1 MIYTII
7 VSIYNLN
14 NIKIEVENMGYIISS
29 FLEYKWDIKIAMIA
43 MSIIVVII
51 ILASIF
57 LLLFKKRSDIWK
69 YYMLPGMVSIVV
81 VLGILVAYGLYPD
94 SKILTQLVSG
104 EVIVGIA
111 IVTPTLFTW
120 LKVDKEKREEI
131 ERNLLREE
139 YVKWLDVFSNEESEK
154 IDLVMRVKLDALLSR
169 SEKVKDSVIDY
180 LSLFVVI
187 QKKLYTEEES
197 ADSKEWRRINTTIL
211 KNIKSKNPEKF
222 KNLQES
228 VLPSESMKKL
238 KYINFEDE
246 ISSKLQLFA
255 FCPDDFEYSNCI
267 FCYKKIP
274 ENTKFFSTG
283 KSKFSNCIFDDLEK
297 FEALFNKNSIDYTID
312 YYYLKE
318 TIDSGVYD
326 KIIHKNTSRDGNT
339 MVLSEEKELELYE
352 YKFEEPRKEL
362 ELDEFKTGNFGEEDK
377 QKRHC
382 PILSRQQLDE
392 KELELYEYKFEEP
405 RKELELDEFKT
416 GNFGEEDKQKRH
428 CPTLS
433 RQQLDE
439 KELELYESKSEQSKK
454 EGSKAELSKEKRE
467 EEEGSKAELPKEKR
481 EEEEG
486 SKAELPK
493 EKKEEKEG
501 SKAELSKEKREEEKV
516 SYSKQVKEESGQ
528 VYDRRNFGLNKP
540 IDSYLESE
548 KVYSINIEETNANE
562 RINDKIKKMIGEKIT
577 NTKLDLKK
585 EVIISRSLSYIPPSI
600 YNKDSYKWYAY
611 NTLDKKAIKDNIE
624 YVIFAVQSDPTNNKK
639 FECLVFSM
647 KQFKA
652 LYGNEFQNIQ
662 GSSKERW
669 NFIFT
674 KYLKK

>member
-352 YKFEEPRKEL
+352 
-362 ELDEFKTGNFGEEDK
+362 
-377 QKRHC
+377 
-382 PILSRQQLDE
+382 S
-392 KELELYEYKFEEP
+392 KFEEP

-493 EKKEEKEG
+493 EKKDEEEG
-501 SKAELSKEKREEEKV
+501 SKAELSKEKRVEEKV

>member
-382 PILSRQQLDE
+382 P
-392 KELELYEYKFEEP
+392 
-405 RKELELDEFKT
+405 
-416 GNFGEEDKQKRH
+416 
-428 CPTLS
+428 TLS

-439 KELELYESKSEQSKK
+439 KELELYESKSEQSK
-454 EGSKAELSKEKRE
+454 
-467 EEEGSKAELPKEKR
+467 
-481 EEEEG
+481 
-486 SKAELPK
+486 
-493 EKKEEKEG
+493 KEG

>member
-352 YKFEEPRKEL
+352 SKFEEPRKEL

-377 QKRHC
+377 QK
-382 PILSRQQLDE
+382 Q
-392 KELELYEYKFEEP
+392 
-405 RKELELDEFKT
+405 
-416 GNFGEEDKQKRH
+416 H

-493 EKKEEKEG
+493 EKKDEEEG
-501 SKAELSKEKREEEKV
+501 SKAELSKEKRVEEKV

>member
-1 MIYTII
+1 
-7 VSIYNLN
+7 
-14 NIKIEVENMGYIISS
+14 MGYIISS

-352 YKFEEPRKEL
+352 
-362 ELDEFKTGNFGEEDK
+362 
-377 QKRHC
+377 
-382 PILSRQQLDE
+382 S
-392 KELELYEYKFEEP
+392 KFEEP

-493 EKKEEKEG
+493 EKKDEEEG
-501 SKAELSKEKREEEKV
+501 SKAELSKEKRVEEKV

>member
-352 YKFEEPRKEL
+352 SKFEESRKEL

-377 QKRHC
+377 QKQHC
-382 PILSRQQLDE
+382 PI
-392 KELELYEYKFEEP
+392 
-405 RKELELDEFKT
+405 
-416 GNFGEEDKQKRH
+416 
-428 CPTLS
+428 LS

-493 EKKEEKEG
+493 EKKDEEEG
-501 SKAELSKEKREEEKV
+501 SKAELSKEKRVEEKV

>member
-1 MIYTII
+1 MIYNII

-14 NIKIEVENMGYIISS
+14 NIKIEVENMGYRISS
-29 FLEYKWDIKIAMIA
+29 FLEYKWDIKIAMIV

-51 ILASIF
+51 ILA
-57 LLLFKKRSDIWK
+57 LLFKKRSDIWK
-69 YYMLPGMVSIVV
+69 YYMLPSMVSIVV

-297 FEALFNKNSIDYTID
+297 FEALFSENSIDYTID

-326 KIIHKNTSRDGNT
+326 KIIHKNASRDGNT
-339 MVLSEEKELELYE
+339 MVLNEEKELELYE
-352 YKFEEPRKEL
+352 SKFEESRKEL
-362 ELDEFKTGNFGEEDK
+362 ELDG
-377 QKRHC
+377 
-382 PILSRQQLDE
+382 
-392 KELELYEYKFEEP
+392 
-405 RKELELDEFKT
+405 FKT

-439 KELELYESKSEQSKK
+439 KELELYESKSEQS
-454 EGSKAELSKEKRE
+454 
-467 EEEGSKAELPKEKR
+467 
-481 EEEEG
+481 
-486 SKAELPK
+486 
-493 EKKEEKEG
+493 EKEG

-516 SYSKQVKEESGQ
+516 SYSKQVKEVSGQ

-540 IDSYLESE
+540 IDSYLEGE
-548 KVYSINIEETNANE
+548 KVYAIKIEETNANE

-624 YVIFAVQSDPTNNKK
+624 YIIFAVQSDPTNNKK

-674 KYLKK
+674 EYLKK

>member
-392 KELELYEYKFEEP
+392 KELELYE
-405 RKELELDEFKT
+405 
-416 GNFGEEDKQKRH
+416 
-428 CPTLS
+428 
-433 RQQLDE
+433 
-439 KELELYESKSEQSKK
+439 SKSEQSK
-454 EGSKAELSKEKRE
+454 
-467 EEEGSKAELPKEKR
+467 
-481 EEEEG
+481 
-486 SKAELPK
+486 
-493 EKKEEKEG
+493 KEG